1 MIRQEWKRRNGEEGE
16 DDDEDDAH
24 EENTNDRHDQRAIDD
39 RAKTFYDVSIPLVIE
54 DDYEPDPEPEPTTP
68 DTHATYMNGVD
79 SLTDATMG
87 SLKSVPTSIW
97 PGREEWRP
105 FVSESA

>member
-1 MIRQEWKRRNGEEGE
+1 MGGRCEY
-16 DDDEDDAH
+16 
-24 EENTNDRHDQRAIDD
+24 DQRGIDD
-39 RAKTFYDVSIPLVIE
+39 RAKTFYDVSPKSSIPLIIE
-54 DDYEPDPEPEPTTP
+54 DDHEPDPEPEPSTP
-68 DTHATYMNGVD
+68 DTHDTDMNGVD

-97 PGREEWRP
+97 PRREERRL